1 MILPYTLRL
10 ICLCFAS
17 FFVVHTVMA
26 AAIWAAAP
34 RAMRTGESMRPR
46 SGARFLLGLRLLPVT
61 FAAVVVAGLCVPSY
75 LWLET
80 NESTERVGLACC
92 ALALLGVLLCADSL
106 IRSVRGI
113 FISWRGVMRS
123 KSAGFEKRAA
133 ESLPITTVNSDAPVL
148 ALAGLLRPR
157 VIVSRSILQSLS
169 AKELDA
175 AIEHERAHQ
184 RSHDNW
190 KRLALAFA
198 PEILPFTQVFAPLN
212 RCWAKLIEWAADD
225 DATQGNFGRSLSLAG
240 ALVRVARIG
249 GAFSA
254 SPLISFFLGRERELS
269 ARIERLIAPVP
280 ARIGLPRQL
289 RMGLKIG
296 IAAFGVL
303 AIAAIL
309 HPSVLVSVH
318 EALEQLLR

>member
-17 FFVVHTVMA
+17 FFVVHTAMA
-26 AAIWAAAP
+26 AGIWTAAP
-34 RAMRTGESMRPR
+34 RAMRTGEAMRPR

-61 FAAVVVAGLCVPSY
+61 FAAVVVVGLCVPSY

-92 ALALLGVLLCADSL
+92 AFALLGALLCADSL
-106 IRSVRGI
+106 IRAVRGV
-113 FISWRGVMRS
+113 FISWRGLMRS
-123 KSAGFEKRAA
+123 RATGFEKEHRRL
-133 ESLPITTVNSDAPVL
+133 LPVTVINSDAPVL

-169 AKELDA
+169 DKELEA
-175 AIEHERAHQ
+175 AIEHERAHH

-190 KRLALAFA
+190 KRLALTLA
-198 PEILPFTQVFAPLN
+198 PEILPFTRAFAPLN

-225 DATQGNFGRSLSLAG
+225 DATQGNFGRSLSLAA

-249 GAFSA
+249 GAFSP

-280 ARIGLPRQL
+280 ARIDSPRQL

-296 IAAFGVL
+296 VAAFGVL
-303 AIAAIL
+303 AIAAVL

>member
-17 FFVVHTVMA
+17 FFVVHSAMA

-92 ALALLGVLLCADSL
+92 ALAVLGALLCADSL
-106 IRSVRGI
+106 IRSVRGV
-113 FISWRGVMRS
+113 FVSWRGLMQS
-123 KSAGFEKRAA
+123 KHAGFEKRTKQ
-133 ESLPITTVNSDAPVL
+133 SLPIRMVNSDAPVL

-175 AIEHERAHQ
+175 AIEHERAHH
-184 RSHDNW
+184 RSYDNW
-190 KRLALAFA
+190 KRLALTLA
-198 PEILPFTQVFAPLN
+198 PEIFPFTRAFAPLN
-212 RCWAKLIEWAADD
+212 RCWAKLVEWAADD
-225 DATQGNFGRSLSLAG
+225 DATQGNFGRSLSLAA

-269 ARIERLIAPVP
+269 ARIDRLIGGAPVHV
-280 ARIGLPRQL
+280 GFPRRL
-289 RMGLKIG
+289 RVALT
-296 IAAFGVL
+296 IAVTAVGAL
-303 AIAAIL
+303 
-309 HPSVLVSVH
+309 VLVAIVHPTTLASVH
-318 EALEQLLR
+318 EILEQLLR

>member
-17 FFVVHTVMA
+17 FFVVHTAMA
-26 AAIWAAAP
+26 SAIWAAAP

-46 SGARFLLGLRLLPVT
+46 CGARFLLGLRLLPVM
-61 FAAVVVAGLCVPSY
+61 FAAVVVTGLCMPSY

-80 NESTERVGLACC
+80 NDSTERVGLACC
-92 ALALLGVLLCADSL
+92 ALALLGALLCTDSL
-106 IRSVRGI
+106 IRSVRGV

-123 KSAGFEKRAA
+123 KDAGLEKRTK

-169 AKELDA
+169 GEELET
-175 AIEHERAHQ
+175 AIEHERAHH

-190 KRLALAFA
+190 KRLALTLA
-198 PEILPFTQVFAPLN
+198 PEILPFTRAFAPFN
-212 RCWAKLIEWAADD
+212 RCWARLVEWAADD
-225 DATQGNFGRSLSLAG
+225 DATQGNFGRSLSLAA

-269 ARIERLIAPVP
+269 ARIDRLIGGTPVHASFP
-280 ARIGLPRQL
+280 RRLRVALTIGVT
-289 RMGLKIG
+289 
-296 IAAFGVL
+296 AFGVL
-303 AIAAIL
+303 
-309 HPSVLVSVH
+309 VLVAMIHPAALASVH
-318 EALEQLLR
+318 EILEQLLR

>member
-17 FFVVHTVMA
+17 FFVVHTAMA
-26 AAIWAAAP
+26 AGIWAAAP

-46 SGARFLLGLRLLPVT
+46 SGARFLLALRLLPVT
-61 FAAVVVAGLCVPSY
+61 FAALVVAGLCVPSY

-92 ALALLGVLLCADSL
+92 ALAVLGALLCADSL
-106 IRSVRGI
+106 IRAIRGV
-113 FISWRGVMRS
+113 FISWRGLMQS
-123 KSAGFEKRAA
+123 KNAGFEK
-133 ESLPITTVNSDAPVL
+133 EHKGLLPVTIIKSDAPVL

-169 AKELDA
+169 DKELEA
-175 AIEHERAHQ
+175 AIEHERAHR

-198 PEILPFTQVFAPLN
+198 PEILPFTRAFAPLN
-212 RCWAKLIEWAADD
+212 RCWAKLVEWAADD
-225 DATQGNFGRSLSLAG
+225 DATQGNFGRSLSLAA

-249 GAFSA
+249 GTFSA
-254 SPLISFFLGRERELS
+254 SPLISFFLGRDRELS
-269 ARIERLIAPVP
+269 ARIERLIGSAPVHVSF
-280 ARIGLPRQL
+280 PRRL
-289 RMGLKIG
+289 RVALTIG
-296 IAAFGVL
+296 IGALGAL
-303 AIAAIL
+303 
-309 HPSVLVSVH
+309 VLVAIVHPTALASVH